1 MNFII
6 DGVIFYKNDTL
17 CGSRILKLTYPMNYE
32 KTKTNQHIF
41 KQEKLNNTKFKVK
54 V

>member
-1 MNFII
+1 MIAYVVQDFKKWPTQWIM
-6 DGVIFYKNDTL
+6 K
-17 CGSRILKLTYPMNYE
+17 KQ
-32 KTKTNQHIF
+32 KTKTNQHLL

>member
-17 CGSRILKLTYPMNYE
+17 CGSRIKKMTYPMNYE
-32 KTKTNQHIF
+32 KKKTNQHLF
-41 KQEKLNNTKFKVK
+41 KQEELNNTKFKVK